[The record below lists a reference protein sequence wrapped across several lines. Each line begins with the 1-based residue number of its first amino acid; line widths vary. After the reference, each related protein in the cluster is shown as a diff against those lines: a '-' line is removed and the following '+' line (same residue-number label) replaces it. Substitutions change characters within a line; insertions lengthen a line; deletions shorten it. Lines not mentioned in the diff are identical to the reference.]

1 VLLSS
6 YQVTPLSLIYLI
18 PITAKSDKH
27 CCRISAAT
35 APNFSTAP
43 FPASAYDRV
52 AVGVHYKDNVVQAHD
67 GSQTMF
73 AAAFITCPSRPPSST
88 TFTERAPSR
97 CRPVPSE
104 SQSGWQLLV
113 RSYQYYRR
121 LSDGAGRGTKNMQ
134 YARCRRRL
142 YSLDFEHH
150 YRSGCASRSPTS
162 LVIPSPIQHQHS
174 THDPPTQHVHRISN
188 TNQSPF
194 VRSNWDADRIYD
206 SRPVIDADE

>member
-6 YQVTPLSLIYLI
+6 HQVTPLSFIYLI

-27 CCRISAAT
+27 CRRISPAT

-52 AVGVHYKDNVVQAHD
+52 AVGVHYKDNVVQARD

-73 AAAFITCPSRPPSST
+73 AAAYITCPSRPPSST

-97 CRPVPSE
+97 CRPVSSE
-104 SQSGWQLLV
+104 SQSGWQFLL
-113 RSYQYYRR
+113 RSCQYYRR
-121 LSDGAGRGTKNMQ
+121 LS
-134 YARCRRRL
+134 L
-142 YSLDFEHH
+142 YPLEFEYH
-150 YRSGCASRSPTS
+150 YRSGCASRSSTS
-162 LVIPSPIQHQHS
+162 LVIPSPVQHQHS

-194 VRSNWDADRIYD
+194 VRSVWDADRIHD
-206 SRPVIDADE
+206 SRPVIDADK